1 MIKKIGLFLLD
12 LTLLVLSIQIYS
24 KNKIMGISGII
35 MWVISLFILN
45 DNEESNIKWY
55 PIGIMN

>member
-45 DNEESNIKWY
+45 DNEESNIK
-55 PIGIMN
+55 